1 MAYPIN
7 YNPYNFQMPQL
18 QVQQPQQQQPGIQYV
33 NGKES
38 ANAYQMQPNS
48 SMLLMDSNDAKFYIK
63 TSDASGF
70 CTVKTYT
77 FKEEIESTESNQY
90 VTKQEFEEFKQQLLK
105 GVSNESNTR
114 EQCNVTGNAS
124 NVERSKSSGLFNGAS
139 QK

>member
-77 FKEEIESTESNQY
+77 FQEEIESTENNQY